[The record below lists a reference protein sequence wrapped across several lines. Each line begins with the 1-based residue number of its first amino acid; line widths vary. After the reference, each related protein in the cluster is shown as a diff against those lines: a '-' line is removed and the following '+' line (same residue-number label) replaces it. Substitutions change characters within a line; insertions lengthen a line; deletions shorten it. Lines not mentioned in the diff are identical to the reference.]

1 MNLNLLGKRE
11 PHIYGTLTFEAYLET
26 LQQKYAPL
34 GVELAY
40 FQSNIEGELVNHLHG
55 LAYPTEPAT
64 PPQGVLIN
72 AGAYT
77 HTSIALR
84 DAIAGLADRLKVLEV
99 HISNIYAREPFRH
112 HSYLSAVCVGQISG
126 LGLKG
131 YELGIEYFLP

>member
-1 MNLNLLGKRE
+1 LGKRE
-11 PHIYGTLTFEAYLET
+11 PHIYGSQTFEAYFET
-26 LQQKYAPL
+26 LVQKYASR

-40 FQSNIEGELVNHLHG
+40 FQSNIEGELVNYLHR
-55 LAYPTEPAT
+55 LAYPIQQEEALT
-64 PPQGVLIN
+64 QGVLIN

-84 DAIAGLADRLKVLEV
+84 DAISGVADKLRVLEV